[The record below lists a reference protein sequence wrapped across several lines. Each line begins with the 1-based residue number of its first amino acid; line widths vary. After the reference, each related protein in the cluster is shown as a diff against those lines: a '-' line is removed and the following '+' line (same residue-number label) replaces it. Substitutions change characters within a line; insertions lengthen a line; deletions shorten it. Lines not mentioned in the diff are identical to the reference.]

1 MCSAASLAAA
11 MFPAAFLFALPASYD
26 VQVGDNVVF
35 FCFFSVFFIFVF
47 LFFYIA
53 LKLIHLFWRSLYQSL
68 SPRDHV
74 PIGGHP
80 YRGKRMGFKSR
91 QLWI

>member
-1 MCSAASLAAA
+1 
-11 MFPAAFLFALPASYD
+11 MFPAYFMFALPARND
-26 VQVGDNVVF
+26 VQGGDNVVF

-47 LFFYIA
+47 LVFYIA

-68 SPRDHV
+68 SPKEEV
-74 PIGGHP
+74 PIGGP
-80 YRGKRMGFKSR
+80 LYRGKRVGFKSR